1 MNKEK
6 KVTES
11 EVHLFLQ
18 EVKQFLVTLYNNLLT
33 KSPINSHS
41 ARCCKSLNPVN
52 MAEYRETC
60 NTLFDEIL
68 EKLDF
73 QTCYLNSLLKVV
85 LDLQH

>member
-60 NTLFDEIL
+60 NKLFDEIL

-73 QTCYLNSLLKVV
+73 QHATST
-85 LDLQH
+85 HF